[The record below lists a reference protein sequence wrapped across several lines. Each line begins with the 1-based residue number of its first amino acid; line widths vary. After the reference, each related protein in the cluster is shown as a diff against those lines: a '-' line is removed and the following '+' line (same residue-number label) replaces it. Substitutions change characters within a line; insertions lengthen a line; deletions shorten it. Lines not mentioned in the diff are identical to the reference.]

1 MNTRKTFEAIIGF
14 VILLICSLLLIHIV
28 SFNQSAKSSKYN
40 NILYA
45 NFNNIDGIKIG
56 SEVKISGI
64 SIGYVEKM
72 VLNNETYQ
80 VKVRLNIKNDI
91 KIPNDS
97 TIAVNSESLL
107 GGKFL
112 SIKIGAS
119 EEFLQNGDSFVAT
132 QSSMNLEDLIGK
144 VVASIGG

>member
-1 MNTRKTFEAIIGF
+1 MNTKKTFEAIIGF
-14 VILLICSLLLIHIV
+14 VILLICSLLILHII
-28 SFNQSAKSSKYN
+28 SFSRNAKTNKYN

-64 SIGYVEKM
+64 SVGYVENM
-72 VLNNETYQ
+72 ELDPETYQ
-80 VKVRLNIKNDI
+80 VKIKLNVKNDV
-91 KIPNDS
+91 KVPNDS
-97 TIAVNSESLL
+97 TIAINSESLL

-119 EEFLQNGDSFVAT
+119 EEFLQNGDTFVAT
-132 QSSMNLEDLIGK
+132 QSSINLEDLIGK

>member
-1 MNTRKTFEAIIGF
+1 MNTKKTFEAVVGF
-14 VILLICSLLLIHIV
+14 VILLICSLMLIHII
-28 SFNQSAKSSKYN
+28 SFKQIAKNSKYS

-64 SIGYVEKM
+64 NIGYVENM
-72 VLNNETYQ
+72 ELNKETYQ
-80 VKVRLNIKNDI
+80 VKVKLSIENDI

-97 TIAVNSESLL
+97 SISVNSESLL

-112 SIKIGAS
+112 SIKTGIN
-119 EEFLQNGDSFVAT
+119 EDFLQNGDSFVST
-132 QSSMNLEDLIGK
+132 QSSMNIEDLIGK
-144 VVASIGG
+144 VIASIGG